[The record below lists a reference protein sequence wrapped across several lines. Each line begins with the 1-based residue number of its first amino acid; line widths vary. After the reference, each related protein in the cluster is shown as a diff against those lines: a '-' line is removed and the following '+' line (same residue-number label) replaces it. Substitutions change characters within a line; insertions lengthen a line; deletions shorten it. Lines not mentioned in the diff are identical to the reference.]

1 MSEDPDAHALSP
13 SWPNRLLLAT
23 IIKDWLVKQAAEGN
37 YLRVPGSSVWAC
49 RRPDNIAQY
58 ARKLNVWCILSV
70 RIQRLPSPLRPFSRE
85 AKLWSAWALTGTKLS
100 DGNICRVRSRTLFM
114 MLRFIDFDLDPAIL
128 YLIPAGSVM

>member
-85 AKLWSAWALTGTKLS
+85 AKFGIVVSLGIDRYQVERRQHLS
-100 DGNICRVRSRTLFM
+100 SLFKNPFHDAAFHR
-114 MLRFIDFDLDPAIL
+114 L
-128 YLIPAGSVM
+128 